1 VIILFTLVAARLAGL
16 FIGAPLFSRRSIPS
30 RFKVMIVF
38 MLAAVLV
45 PAAAVPKV
53 PGDAVGVA
61 GALVGELSIGMA
73 IGFLARLLVSAFQL
87 AGSMIAFQMGFA
99 LARSFDPE
107 TGASSPVMGS
117 LYLNLATM
125 LFLLMDGHHFLIQAV
140 AASFETFP
148 VGAPVA
154 FGTLTGTVYSSASTM
169 YELGVRIAGPVTG
182 LMLLTNAT
190 VGFINRVVPQ
200 LSIFNIGFPMTVM
213 GGLLAVM
220 LAVPEVGSFFMRAY
234 AGFESQV
241 MGLIGA

>member
-30 RFKVMIVF
+30 RIKIMIVF
-38 MLAAVLV
+38 LLAGVLL
-45 PAAAVPKV
+45 PAAEVPELPV
-53 PGDAVGVA
+53 DAVAVA
-61 GALVGELSIGMA
+61 GAMVGELSIGMA

-117 LYLNLATM
+117 LYLNLATL
-125 LFLLMDGHHFLIQAV
+125 LFLLLDGHHFLIQAV

-148 VGAPVA
+148 VAAPIA
-154 FGTLTGTVYSSASTM
+154 YGDLTEAVFFSASTM

-190 VGFINRVVPQ
+190 IGFINRVVPQ

-220 LAVPEVGSFFMRAY
+220 LSIPEVGSFFMRAY
-234 AGFESQV
+234 AGFEDQV
-241 MGLIGA
+241 MALIGA